1 MNRPS
6 TSVKQAAG
14 WLIKKKMQKKT
25 LLFFLCSST
34 GLITILLGLILIF
47 ALGII
52 ASIQGYSDSS
62 KGGVSAINISPEV
75 EQYRSAVEKECK
87 ANGIPNL
94 VDLIL
99 ALIMQET
106 GGKSLDVMQASESKG
121 LPPNSIKDPYES
133 IKIGVANFA
142 STYKA
147 AQKAKKNVTET
158 ALQGYNFGSGYIG
171 WAIKKNGGW
180 TEENAAEFSRIHSNG
195 QKRSNGTWKYGDQ
208 LYVEHV
214 MRYLKSNDGVVADD
228 SVKTIKNGN
237 KVIEKAIKAGSA
249 YIGRS
254 SYVMGGG
261 RNQLDIV
268 NGIFDCSSF
277 VHYAFNQAGVSLG
290 NLMTTTTDTLVVQG
304 KRVKYSE
311 AKRGDLVFF
320 DTYKINGHVGIYLGN
335 GQFLNCQNSYGVSVA
350 SMSNSYWKG
359 HFSGVV
365 VRIIQ

>member
-1 MNRPS
+1 MSRPVS
-6 TSVKQAAG
+6 ELKEAAN

-25 LLFFLCSST
+25 LLFFLCSWA
-34 GLITILLGLILIF
+34 GIITILVGLILVF
-47 ALGII
+47 AIGIV
-52 ASIQGYSDSS
+52 ASIDGSSSTS
-62 KGGVSAINISPEV
+62 KGDLTAMNISPEV
-75 EQYRSAVEKECK
+75 EKYRSAVEKECK

-106 GGKSLDVMQASESKG
+106 GGTSLDVMQASESKG
-121 LPPNSIKDPYES
+121 LPPNSITDPYES
-133 IKIGVANFA
+133 IKVGVANFA

-171 WAIKKNGGW
+171 WAIKKDGGW
-180 TEENAAEFSRIHSNG
+180 TEENAAEFARIHSNG
-195 QKRSNGTWKYGDQ
+195 KKRSNGTWKYGDQ

-214 MRYLKSNDGVVADD
+214 MRYLKSNDGLVDDD

-249 YIGRS
+249 YIGKSR
-254 SYVMGGG
+254 YVMGGG
-261 RNQLDIV
+261 RNKLDII

-277 VHYAFNQAGVSLG
+277 VHYAFDQAGVSLG
-290 NLMTTTTDTLVVQG
+290 NVATTTTDTLVVQG

-320 DTYKINGHVGIYLGN
+320 DTYKVNGHVGIYLGN

-350 SMSNSYWKG
+350 SMNNSYWKG
-359 HFSGVV
+359 HFNGVV
-365 VRIIQ
+365 VRIIK